1 MGTRLEKYRNELAKA
16 RQKRAEID
24 EKIKELEAKCMEEE
38 NTEIHNMVRAA
49 NMTPEMLARLLSQ
62 TPDDHRIRTLNNES
76 EDTANEDE

>member
-62 TPDDHRIRTLNNES
+62 TLDDRIRTLNNES
-76 EDTANEDE
+76 EDIVNEDE

>member
-16 RQKRAEID
+16 RQKRAELD

-62 TPDDHRIRTLNNES
+62 TQDDRIRTLNNES
-76 EDTANEDE
+76 EDTVNEDE

>member
-24 EKIKELEAKCMEEE
+24 EKIKELEAKCIEEE

-62 TPDDHRIRTLNNES
+62 TPDDRIRTLNNES

>member
-62 TPDDHRIRTLNNES
+62 TPDDRIRTRNTES

>member
-1 MGTRLEKYRNELAKA
+1 
-16 RQKRAEID
+16 
-24 EKIKELEAKCMEEE
+24 MEEE

-62 TPDDHRIRTLNNES
+62 TPDDRIRTLNNES

>member
-16 RQKRAEID
+16 RQKRAELD

-62 TPDDHRIRTLNNES
+62 TPVDRIRTLNNES

>member
-16 RQKRAEID
+16 RQKRVELD

-62 TPDDHRIRTLNNES
+62 TPDERIMTLNIES

>member
-62 TPDDHRIRTLNNES
+62 TQDDRIRTLNNES

>member
-24 EKIKELEAKCMEEE
+24 EKIKELEAKCMQEE

-62 TPDDHRIRTLNNES
+62 TSDDRIRTLNNES
-76 EDTANEDE
+76 EDTVNEDE

>member
-62 TPDDHRIRTLNNES
+62 TLDDRIRTLNNES
-76 EDTANEDE
+76 EDTVNEDE

>member
-62 TPDDHRIRTLNNES
+62 TLDDRIRTLNNES

>member
-62 TPDDHRIRTLNNES
+62 TPDDHIRTLNNES

>member
-1 MGTRLEKYRNELAKA
+1 MGTRLEKYKNELAKA

-62 TPDDHRIRTLNNES
+62 TLDDRIRTLNNES
-76 EDTANEDE
+76 EDIVNEDE

>member
-16 RQKRAEID
+16 RQKRAELD

-62 TPDDHRIRTLNNES
+62 TLDDRIRTLNNES
-76 EDTANEDE
+76 EDTVNEDE

>member
-49 NMTPEMLARLLSQ
+49 NMTPEMLAR
-62 TPDDHRIRTLNNES
+62 
-76 EDTANEDE
+76 

>member
-1 MGTRLEKYRNELAKA
+1 MGTRLEKYRNELAKS

-62 TPDDHRIRTLNNES
+62 TLDDRIRTLNNES